1 MDIDIFALPII
12 SAKKHYLKELQ
23 MSIFVKGFLDY
34 SAKAFRGSLGKKLV
48 EHGAKALIFLL
59 CVRDLTLCE
68 HLFEQFY

>member
-1 MDIDIFALPII
+1 
-12 SAKKHYLKELQ
+12 

-59 CVRDLTLCE
+59 LCVRDLCE

>member
-1 MDIDIFALPII
+1 MRSIRLI
-12 SAKKHYLKELQ
+12 KNHLKELR

-59 CVRDLTLCE
+59 CVRDLCE
-68 HLFEQFY
+68 HLLTIWKGSSMKIYL